1 MPGDRAA
8 LGGHGPPV
16 LRGER
21 LGGSVGSSPGDSEDG
36 IDEINAL
43 RHTLLDQG
51 SDLLGRPTWPRHATT
66 VRRMRRPRQVA
77 VLLLPALLAGC
88 GLVSSEEPVAVP
100 APTAAAPTEPALD
113 DFYAQQPTWVNCG
126 PADCARIE
134 VPRDYDDPTGERLE
148 LGITRVRATGE
159 RLGSLFVN
167 PGGPGA
173 SAFSYAKRADSI
185 VGPSLREHFDII
197 GVDPRGVG
205 VSTPIECLTDAERDE
220 LAAFESTPDSAAE
233 ERALLAMSR
242 LPAVGCATA
251 SPDLIAHVGTVDTAR
266 DLDIARAVVGDPTL
280 QYLGKSYGTFIG
292 ATYAELFPTRV
303 GRMVLDG
310 VLPAD
315 LSAAEIT
322 RGQAIGFEEV
332 LREFIADCLTVDDCP
347 LEGDVDA
354 AAQQLR
360 EWLSGLDA
368 APLRSGDRELNEALA
383 AYAVLTNLYVPEYD
397 FPRLREAL
405 AAAMVDGDAG
415 PLLDLL
421 DARVGRGG
429 DGRYTDNSAE
439 AFYAVTCLDRPY
451 EGTVD
456 DVRALAESWAA
467 QAPTFGPSL
476 AWGLL
481 TCRDWPAEADRITST
496 RAKGSPPI
504 LVVSTTRDPAT
515 PFAWGERLT
524 EQLADGNLL
533 TLDATRHTAYGS
545 GSACVDEAVDAYL
558 LSGRIPEQGTVCD

>member
-1 MPGDRAA
+1 MPGDRSA
-8 LGGHGPPV
+8 LGGNGPAV
-16 LRGER
+16 LSRER
-21 LGGSVGSSPGDSEDG
+21 LGGSMGSPPRDRQDG
-36 IDEINAL
+36 VDEIDAL
-43 RHTLLDQG
+43 RHTLLDES
-51 SDLLGRPTWPRHATT
+51 SDLLGVAAGPRHPTT
-66 VRRMRRPRQVA
+66 VRRMRHPRQVA

-88 GLVSSEEPVAVP
+88 GIVSSEEPVAVP
-100 APTAAAPTEPALD
+100 APTAASPAEPALG
-113 DFYAQQPTWVNCG
+113 DFYAQTPTWVNCG

-134 VPRDYDDPTGERLE
+134 VPRDYDDPSGERLE
-148 LGITRVRATGE
+148 LGITRVPATGE

-173 SAFSYAKRADSI
+173 SAFAYAKRADTI
-185 VGPSLREHFDII
+185 VGPSLREHFDIV

-220 LAAFESTPDSAAE
+220 LAAFESTPDSPAE
-233 ERALLAMSR
+233 ERAFVAMSR

-251 SPDLIAHVGTVDTAR
+251 SPNLIAHVGTVDTAR
-266 DLDIARAVVGDPTL
+266 DLDIARAVVGDSTL
-280 QYLGKSYGTFIG
+280 QYLGKSYGTLVG
-292 ATYAELFPTRV
+292 ATYAQLFPARV

-332 LREFIADCLTVDDCP
+332 LQEFIADCLTVDDCP
-347 LEGDVDA
+347 LDGDVDA

-360 EWLSGLDA
+360 LWLAGLDD

-405 AAAMVDGDAG
+405 AAAMVDEDAG
-415 PLLDLL
+415 PLMDLL

-456 DVRALAESWAA
+456 DVRALAESWAE

-481 TCRDWPAEADRITST
+481 TCRDWPAQADRVTST
-496 RAKGSPPI
+496 RAEGSPPI
-504 LVVSTTRDPAT
+504 LVVSTMRDPAT
-515 PFAWGERLT
+515 PFAWGERLA
-524 EQLADGNLL
+524 EQLADGRLL

-545 GSACVDEAVDAYL
+545 GSACVDDAVDAYL
-558 LSGRIPEQGTVCD
+558 LRGSLPEPGSVCD